1 MRKIRLH
8 NLRHSVGSLLTSN
21 NVNLRQIQDFLGH
34 GSIRSTERYSHLQ
47 YENKE
52 TSIGVINNAIGAANA

>member
-1 MRKIRLH
+1 MH

-34 GSIRSTERYSHLQ
+34 VSIRSTERYSHLQ